1 MMKFL
6 QLVLTMLRIPQ
17 TVLRGYNNM
26 DAIKLL
32 FKRIAKRRVIFVPQV
47 NVL

>member
-1 MMKFL
+1 MITFL
-6 QLVLTMLRIPQ
+6 QFVLTILRIPQ
-17 TVLRGYNNM
+17 TVLFGSKTL
-26 DAIKLL
+26 DAIKLV